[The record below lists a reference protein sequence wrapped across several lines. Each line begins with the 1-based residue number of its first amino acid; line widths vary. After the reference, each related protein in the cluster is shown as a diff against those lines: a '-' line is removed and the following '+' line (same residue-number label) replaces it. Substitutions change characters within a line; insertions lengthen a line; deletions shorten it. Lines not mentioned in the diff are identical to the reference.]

1 MEAYHRQN
9 IETPTSDSQKVLV
22 VPVKKD
28 FKIDAIKVA
37 QTLRANNIITDI
49 DLKGKKLKKN
59 LSYANNNNI
68 NNVIMIGQS
77 EVEENNVTLKDM
89 DSGEQVTISLSEAIE
104 KLSN

>member
-1 MEAYHRQN
+1 MKNKE
-9 IETPTSDSQKVLV
+9 LV
-22 VPVKKD
+22 
-28 FKIDAIKVA
+28 ISDAIKRGKW
-37 QTLRANNIITDI
+37 LDISYKNSNNEITYFWIAIKDI